1 MNSNGENTVRV
12 EVAAHEPE
20 GPRPV
25 SARRIMIWI
34 LVIAAAALVTGGLL
48 VPDGVDSK
56 TIPSSMVGD
65 WTSEHPEYSDRYVT
79 LTPNS
84 ITFGV
89 GGTSSVKYAV
99 IGIETNEGEGVPSI
113 ILHFRDVAGTT
124 FKREVILDPSG
135 SSWFFAS
142 QPDVVWQK
150 YGS

>member
-1 MNSNGENTVRV
+1 MSSNGEDTVQV

-20 GPRPV
+20 RPRPV
-25 SARRIMIWI
+25 TARRIVIWVLI
-34 LVIAAAALVTGGLL
+34 VVAAALVAGGLL
-48 VPDGVDSK
+48 LRDGVDSK
-56 TIPSSMVGD
+56 TIPSSMVGE
-65 WTSEHPEYSDRYVT
+65 WTSDHPEYSDRYIT

-89 GGTSSVKYAV
+89 GGTSSVKYAI

-113 ILHFRDVAGTT
+113 ILHFRDAAGTT

-135 SSWFFAS
+135 SAWFFAS
-142 QPDVVWQK
+142 QPEVVWQK